1 MGRAALE
8 IALKVMRFFLVL
20 LLIAKPPPIFVK
32 KSNNMLL
39 LFLTNIGGGLAI
51 NSNTR
56 KKRMTFKAIS
66 KAALPNIH
74 HPANQQLAAPKLN

>member
-1 MGRAALE
+1 
-8 IALKVMRFFLVL
+8 
-20 LLIAKPPPIFVK
+20 
-32 KSNNMLL
+32 MLL
-39 LFLTNIGGGLAI
+39 LFFTNIGGGLGI